1 MYVYSDSLSIQ
12 DACAQALGTELGELI
27 GLRIEELAEYEVNDL
42 SSLIKILVLEPS
54 DALTAVDAELG
65 FSLLGRHCDVA
76 ESHQDWFELTLVL
89 SDDGFGVV
97 IYVPKHADLAP
108 QLMAYC
114 ASQVRARSQ

>member
-1 MYVYSDSLSIQ
+1 MYVYFDSLSIHN
-12 DACAQALGTELGELI
+12 AFTQALGSELGDLI
-27 GLRIEELAEYEVNDL
+27 GRRIEELSEYEVDDL

-54 DALTAVDAELG
+54 DAFTAVDSGLG

-76 ESHQDWFELTLVL
+76 ESHRDWFELTLVL

-97 IYVPKHADLAP
+97 IYVPKHADLDP
-108 QLMAYC
+108 LLTAYC